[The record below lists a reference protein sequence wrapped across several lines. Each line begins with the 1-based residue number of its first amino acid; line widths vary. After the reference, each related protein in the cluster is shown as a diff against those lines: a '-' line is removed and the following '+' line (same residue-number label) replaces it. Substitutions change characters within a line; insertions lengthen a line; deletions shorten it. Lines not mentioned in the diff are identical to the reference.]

1 MEGAKYVRPK
11 NIASKLE
18 LKIGMFNGSH
28 NREFCLHTIPAA
40 EIDFGDV
47 LPYWSTRL
55 TTEEL
60 IELRDA
66 ISDVLIEASHFE

>member
-1 MEGAKYVRPK
+1 MEGAKYVRAK

-18 LKIGMFNGSH
+18 IKIGMFNGSH
-28 NREFCLHTIPAA
+28 NREFCLHTMPE
-40 EIDFGDV
+40 EIDSGDV